1 MAVLCEMVSVIVR
14 RDSIKN
20 YYEGGEPAF
29 YRAIPNR
36 SMCRDFELVRVG
48 FMTLDAA
55 SEYVAELVENGLQY
69 HAGDD
74 NSDVCVPKRPHGDI
88 VVVDQLHGPLTACEW
103 IVFDHVTLPQD
114 NFTVLACY
122 LSEAARAASGLRTTK
137 EQAARLRIPD
147 GWTVEEAKALGVGD
161 DQEWER
167 RYGLVHADAVMEAYL
182 DKTTGQVI
190 YMVPRN
196 RRDH

>member
-14 RDSIKN
+14 RDSIQY

-29 YRAIPNR
+29 FRAIPNR
-36 SMCRDFELVRVG
+36 SMCRDLELVRVG

-74 NSDVCVPKRPHGDI
+74 NSDVCVPKRAFSDI

-114 NFTVLACY
+114 NYTVMACC
-122 LSEAARAASGLRTTK
+122 LSEASSWACCSSISVLVRVSWALASSTCGSAPASKAR
-137 EQAARLRIPD
+137 
-147 GWTVEEAKALGVGD
+147 W
-161 DQEWER
+161 
-167 RYGLVHADAVMEAYL
+167 
-182 DKTTGQVI
+182 
-190 YMVPRN
+190 
-196 RRDH
+196 